1 MMGLVK
7 DEIPPSKL
15 PSKTERYLAIETG
28 EILIM
33 QYNCKGCHSIDGDGD
48 AIQPTIASWLSEIA
62 DKTTAEDKSLVLSFS
77 PPMLDTE
84 GRKIQP
90 NWLFKFFNNPTMIR
104 PNLQV
109 RMPSF
114 EMISD
119 KEWNSLIKYFQLKD
133 GQTIPYETPHTIV
146 KNSTKYKAGEV
157 IQEMGACDNCHFYGN
172 QKPKQAALTWGP
184 NLALVKERLRSEW
197 LIEWYRDPQAIMPG
211 TKMPAPYIPWE
222 EPIDDVKESWGKN
235 VAKLHSNP
243 EKLIEAL
250 RDYTWG
256 ISGPT
261 DVSRIVKAHLASEG
275 YGFVIEEDD
284 WGDED
289 W

>member
-1 MMGLVK
+1 
-7 DEIPPSKL
+7 
-15 PSKTERYLAIETG
+15 
-28 EILIM
+28 
-33 QYNCKGCHSIDGDGD
+33 
-48 AIQPTIASWLSEIA
+48 
-62 DKTTAEDKSLVLSFS
+62 
-77 PPMLDTE
+77 
-84 GRKIQP
+84 
-90 NWLFKFFNNPTMIR
+90 
-104 PNLQV
+104 
-109 RMPSF
+109 
-114 EMISD
+114 
-119 KEWNSLIKYFQLKD
+119 
-133 GQTIPYETPHTIV
+133 
-146 KNSTKYKAGEV
+146 
-157 IQEMGACDNCHFYGN
+157 
-172 QKPKQAALTWGP
+172 
-184 NLALVKERLRSEW
+184 
-197 LIEWYRDPQAIMPG
+197 MPG